1 MAFRDRFLTPRVAR
15 ALTSPSGILLAGA
28 GTSLG
33 ILAGLPIVGA
43 AAVGAAAYAARVALS
58 LPRREGERIDL
69 RALGDPWRHFVA
81 EALDARR
88 RYDRALRTATAGP
101 LRDRLGEIGDRL
113 DDGVRECWR
122 IALRGQ
128 ALQRALAELEPS
140 DAIRRELEQVRR
152 DRNRD
157 ENSSRPWPWTGQEH
171 SPSRRSHLHATEE
184 ALRAQL
190 ASRERIAAVSDETRE
205 RLRLLN
211 ARLDEAVARAV
222 ELALRAGDARDLG
235 GLGSDVDALVGE
247 MEALRQALDETSGA
261 AGRQGH

>member
-1 MAFRDRFLTPRVAR
+1 MGFRDRFLTPGVAR

-43 AAVGAAAYAARVALS
+43 AAIGAAAYAARVALAI
-58 LPRREGERIDL
+58 PRRQRERIDL
-69 RALGDPWRHFVA
+69 RIVGDPWRSFVR

-88 RYDRALRTATAGP
+88 RYDRAVQAVAAGP
-101 LRDRLGEIGDRL
+101 LRERLAEIGARL
-113 DDGVRECWR
+113 DDGVDECWR

-128 ALQRALAELEPS
+128 ALKRALGELEPS
-140 DAIRRELEQVRR
+140 DAIRRELQQVRR
-152 DRNRD
+152 ERTRDR
-157 ENSSRPWPWTGQEH
+157 ES
-171 SPSRRSHLHATEE
+171 SHLDATEQ

-190 ASRERIAAVSDETRE
+190 ESRERIAAVADETRE

-222 ELALRAGDARDLG
+222 ELALQASDASDLG
-235 GLGSDVDALVGE
+235 GLGGDVDALVGE
-247 MEALRQALDETSGA
+247 MEALRQALEEASGA
-261 AGRQGH
+261 SGGSSSL

>member
-43 AAVGAAAYAARVALS
+43 AAIGAAAYAARVALAM
-58 LPRREGERIDL
+58 PRREGERIDL
-69 RALGDPWRHFVA
+69 RALGDPWRHFVR

-88 RYDRALRTATAGP
+88 RYDRAVQTVTAGP
-101 LRDRLGEIGDRL
+101 LRDRLSEIGDRL
-113 DDGVRECWR
+113 EDGVRECWR

-128 ALQRALAELEPS
+128 ALQRALAELDPS
-140 DAIRRELEQVRR
+140 DAIRRELEQVRHDR
-152 DRNRD
+152 DRD
-157 ENSSRPWPWTGQEH
+157 GESG
-171 SPSRRSHLHATEE
+171 HLHATEE

-190 ASRERIAAVSDETRE
+190 ASRGRIAAVAAETRE

-222 ELALRAGDARDLG
+222 ELALRSGDASDLG
-235 GLGSDVDALVGE
+235 GLGSDVDALVAE
-247 MEALRQALDETSGA
+247 MEALRQALEETSGA
-261 AGRQGH
+261 SGRSSSR